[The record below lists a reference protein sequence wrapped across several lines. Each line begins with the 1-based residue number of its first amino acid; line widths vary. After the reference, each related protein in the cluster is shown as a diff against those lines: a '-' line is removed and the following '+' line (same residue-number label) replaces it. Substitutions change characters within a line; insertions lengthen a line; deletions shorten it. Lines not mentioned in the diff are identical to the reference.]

1 MDITNAG
8 QGTMNR
14 QRDFM
19 AGARGPR
26 DGSAPS
32 GARGL
37 VNDGHTNDTGARD
50 ARHRDLWSG
59 YLNHRA
65 PGSRLRFS
73 MGPSLQIPHLLPRR
87 ISRAEQRKNDAAA
100 EHAPEVYRATHPDD
114 AAPEAFWYPGLIP
127 SPGEEGTSPTPGEA
141 EAGLREK
148 QKGHNPRRAA
158 ACGGVFAHT
167 WRRRPWAVALVLLG
181 VLIVLGSVE
190 TCVYVVLTYKKNQG
204 SSDAGGGGMRDEGG
218 TRRPPDNS
226 GSVDADPWP
235 GSACR
240 GKICPQILAAAL
252 LSPAAGDPAAAPKV
266 LHVFARGSEGR
277 LLRRSMTPAA
287 AYTASAGPGAWVEA
301 DWQAMG
307 GPEGSSALFRSQ
319 PAAAAWRSAGGDQ
332 RVGVFA
338 VSASGEA
345 AAATWLALDSGSGTW
360 SSWARFGGPVAGP
373 LVACT
378 GHDGEK
384 GERADVFALATGAQ
398 GFLHSHTT
406 TTNDSATSMA
416 DWDQKLSRGYAS
428 SASPAVVCRRRR
440 RPGRAPPY
448 ELLYQHKTAVYRTS
462 LAAQNGSWSAPSTVH
477 PANFVEEPVAVA
489 VGDDGDDDD
498 DDDGRLMFFGLGVNG
513 QVWTSNWTSTGG
525 WEHLRSIGGAG
536 FKSVPVVINT
546 GSTIEIVALGSN
558 DRLQH
563 RSLKNGQWS
572 DAPVEAGGW
581 EDLAVHGHSAPQAVY
596 IGGPDC
602 LVALMV
608 VGRGRQLNLTV
619 FAIPDDGVWS
629 RRAVWKSAGGNFSTS
644 FMEFRG
650 AD

>member
-26 DGSAPS
+26 DGSTPS
-32 GARGL
+32 GAGGL
-37 VNDGHTNDTGARD
+37 ANDGHTNDTGARD

-65 PGSRLRFS
+65 PGSRPRSS
-73 MGPSLQIPHLLPRR
+73 MGPSLQIPHLLSCPINRV
-87 ISRAEQRKNDAAA
+87 EERKNDAAA

-114 AAPEAFWYPGLIP
+114 TAPEAFCGPLP
-127 SPGEEGTSPTPGEA
+127 
-141 EAGLREK
+141 
-148 QKGHNPRRAA
+148 AA
-158 ACGGVFAHT
+158 A
-167 WRRRPWAVALVLLG
+167 P
-181 VLIVLGSVE
+181 S
-190 TCVYVVLTYKKNQG
+190 LTR
-204 SSDAGGGGMRDEGG
+204 GGGGGGRRDEGG
-218 TRRPPDNS
+218 TRSPDNS
-226 GSVDADPWP
+226 GAVDADPRP
-235 GSACR
+235 GSACS
-240 GKICPQILAAAL
+240 GKICPQILATAL
-252 LSPAAGDPAAAPKV
+252 PSPAAGDPAAAPKV
-266 LHVFARGSEGR
+266 LHVFARGSEGS

-287 AYTASAGPGAWVEA
+287 AYTASDGPGARVEA

-332 RVGVFA
+332 HVGVFA

-345 AAATWLALDSGSGTW
+345 AATTWLASDSGSGTW

-384 GERADVFALATGAQ
+384 GERADAFALATGAQ
-398 GFLHSHTT
+398 GSLYSHTT
-406 TTNDSATSMA
+406 ATNDSATSMA

-428 SASPAVVCRRRR
+428 STSPAVVCRRR

-448 ELLYQHKTAVYRTS
+448 ELLYQHKTAVT
-462 LAAQNGSWSAPSTVH
+462 ASWSAPSTVH
-477 PANFVEEPVAVA
+477 PANFVEEPVAMAVA
-489 VGDDGDDDD
+489 DDGDDDG
-498 DDDGRLMFFGLGVNG
+498 GRLMFFGISVNG

-525 WEHLRSIGGAG
+525 WEHLRSIGDAG
-536 FKSVPVVINT
+536 FQSVPVVINT

-581 EDLAVHGHSAPQAVY
+581 EDLAVHGHGALQAVY
-596 IGGPDC
+596 IGGPDR
-602 LVALMV
+602 LVALVV

-644 FMEFRG
+644 FMELRG